1 MNDRFSR
8 RSEERTGGT
17 NPLQE
22 ARRIFNSVWDREL
35 RSAVYGT
42 IYMYHSQAKRWT
54 DNPKPEDEE
63 YAPEGPP
70 YLRQTSVMVSV
81 IEKLWWSA
89 LNRAFDKAPETG
101 ADVEY
106 PLPESVRTDMF
117 KCDPEGFVFRK
128 DHTYRTCGKY
138 AVCPWCRYRH
148 GRWICERL
156 APYLQQADIIAS
168 AKVVEGGVPAEGR
181 LSPAFRQLI
190 KTISKT
196 KRPWMCDVTIPLP
209 VYDQK
214 TKLWYPSVTIIAL
227 ARKGVVLPRLEALCT
242 FEKWKSH
249 PLFLGRRGKAM
260 KATESNLARTVANA
274 IRYPAELLYS
284 NTDPSTFLQL
294 ASFSRWCR
302 TAFHGVPRGSSRE

>member
-1 MNDRFSR
+1 MNEQSSR
-8 RSEERTGGT
+8 GSEEKLGGA
-17 NPLQE
+17 NPLQDV
-22 ARRIFNSVWDREL
+22 RRIFDSVWDREL

-42 IYMYHSQAKRWT
+42 IYKFHRQAKRWT

-63 YAPEGPP
+63 FAGEGPP
-70 YLRQTSVMVSV
+70 YLRKTLIMVSV
-81 IEKLWWSA
+81 IRKLWWSV
-89 LNRAFDKAPETG
+89 LSRAFKKASETG

-106 PLPESVRTDMF
+106 PLPESVRANMF
-117 KCDPEGFVFRK
+117 KCDPAGVLFRK
-128 DHTYRTCGKY
+128 DHAHRTCGKH

-148 GRWICERL
+148 GLWICQRL
-156 APYLQQADIIAS
+156 APHLQDADIIAS

-196 KRPWMCDVTIPLP
+196 KRPWICDVAIPMP
-209 VYDQK
+209 FYDWK

-227 ARKGVVLPRLEALCT
+227 AKKGVVLPRLEALCS
-242 FEKWKSH
+242 FEDWASQ
-249 PLFLGRRGKAM
+249 PLFLGRREQIA
-260 KATESNLARTVANA
+260 KATMRNLARTVAKA
-274 IRYPAELLYS
+274 VRYPAELLYS
-284 NTDPSTFLQL
+284 STDASTFLQL